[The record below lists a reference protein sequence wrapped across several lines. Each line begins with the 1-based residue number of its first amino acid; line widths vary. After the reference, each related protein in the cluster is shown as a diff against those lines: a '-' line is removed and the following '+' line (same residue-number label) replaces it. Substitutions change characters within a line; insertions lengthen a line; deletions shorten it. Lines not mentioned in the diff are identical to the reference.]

1 MDVITRA
8 SLSGRAGGRTMEPMT
23 HSTTETSTTTRPT
36 AAPEGARTVAGVYR
50 ATPPH
55 WVGDAFQVSSY
66 FPRPGLPASRT
77 SPFLLMDYGPPRE
90 FAASPGHRRGVGWHP
105 HRGFETVTLA
115 WEGEVAHTDNA
126 GHSGVIGPG
135 DVQWMTAAS
144 GILHQEYFSEAFS
157 RQGGRMHMMQLWV
170 NLPRK
175 DKMSP
180 PGYQPIT
187 AAQIPT
193 VTLADGAGRVRVV
206 AGEFGDARG
215 PARTFTPLSLLDATL
230 TAGALLAVPLPSR
243 HNAMA
248 IVTRGH
254 VRSGG
259 KEARAGELML
269 FASDGAQVELT
280 AAEDTHLLVL
290 TGEPIDEP
298 IVQHGPFVMNS
309 TEEIYQAMHD
319 FNDGKFGPLPE

>member
-1 MDVITRA
+1 
-8 SLSGRAGGRTMEPMT
+8 
-23 HSTTETSTTTRPT
+23 
-36 AAPEGARTVAGVYR
+36 
-50 ATPPH
+50 
-55 WVGDAFQVSSY
+55 
-66 FPRPGLPASRT
+66 
-77 SPFLLMDYGPPRE
+77 
-90 FAASPGHRRGVGWHP
+90 
-105 HRGFETVTLA
+105 
-115 WEGEVAHTDNA
+115 
-126 GHSGVIGPG
+126 
-135 DVQWMTAAS
+135 
-144 GILHQEYFSEAFS
+144 
-157 RQGGRMHMMQLWV
+157 MQLWV

-193 VTLADGAGRVRVV
+193 VTLADGAGTVRVV
-206 AGEFGDARG
+206 AGDFGDVRG

-230 TAGALLAVPLPSR
+230 AAGGQLTVPLPAH

-254 VRSGG
+254 VRADG
-259 KEARAGELML
+259 KEARAGELLL
-269 FASDGAQVELT
+269 FASDGARLELT

-319 FNDGKFGPLPE
+319 FNDGKFGSLPE

>member
-1 MDVITRA
+1 MTN
-8 SLSGRAGGRTMEPMT
+8 SSHEPIA
-23 HSTTETSTTTRPT
+23 TTPT
-36 AAPEGARTVAGVYR
+36 ARPGARTVAGVYR
-50 ATPPH
+50 ATTPH
-55 WVGDAFQVSSY
+55 WVGDAFHVSSY
-66 FPRPGLPASRT
+66 FPRPGLSASRT

-90 FAASPGHRRGVGWHP
+90 FAPSSHRRGVGWHP

-135 DVQWMTAAS
+135 DVQWMTAAG
-144 GILHQEYFSEAFS
+144 GILHQEYLSEAFS

-193 VTLADGAGRVRVV
+193 VQLADGAGSVRVV

-230 TAGALLAVPLPSR
+230 TAGGQLTVPLPA
-243 HNAMA
+243 HHTAMA

-254 VRSGG
+254 VSSDG
-259 KEARAGELML
+259 KEARAGELLL
-269 FASDGAQVELT
+269 FAGDGARLELT

-319 FNDGKFGPLPE
+319 FNDGKFGSLPE